1 MFEEIAVWARA
12 GADVA
17 FRYVGFRNLESNAV
31 WIAFVNC
38 VGGDEE
44 FGSDELIA
52 PQSMLEYFLTELPT
66 QPDEWKQTISDAIT
80 HFINRNPDL

>member
-17 FRYVGFRNLESNAV
+17 FRYVGFRSLESNAV
-31 WIAFVNC
+31 WIAFANC
-38 VGGDEE
+38 VGRDEE
-44 FGSDELIA
+44 LGSDELIA

-66 QPDEWKQTISDAIT
+66 QPDEWKPTIQEAIA
-80 HFINRNPDL
+80 HFIERNSDL